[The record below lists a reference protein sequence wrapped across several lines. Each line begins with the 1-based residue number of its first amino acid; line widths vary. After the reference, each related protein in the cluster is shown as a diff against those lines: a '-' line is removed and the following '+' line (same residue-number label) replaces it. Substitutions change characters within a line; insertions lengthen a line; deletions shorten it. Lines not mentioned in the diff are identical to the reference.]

1 MISQSLRN
9 VRANFNF
16 LTPEDVKQKRSDLSS
31 SLLSSDIERRCGDLK
46 SRPPLLRLLKERE
59 VGETSDTLSRQCLSS
74 THLVPNSCIQN
85 INSSSRSER
94 AYNVS
99 WSKSGNFCV
108 AAWQDESVRVYIER
122 PALEDEKKDDRKVQ
136 QSLETSTK
144 RAQWRETARV
154 QARNVAWT
162 VTAVDISPDESAIA
176 YSTISSEV
184 HILRLD
190 VLKRLAES
198 NDTEEEEEDSY
209 NFSYSSAATPKLPTS
224 PSASRTAYHSD
235 TSSRSFSGASTSA
248 SMMGSTLGP
257 AEHGVESHIA
267 VEFTKEDEGADHSRN
282 VSGQSGTGAE
292 NRRRGFRYDFGI
304 FSVKFSIGGSEL
316 VAGCNDGFIRIMDL
330 SRALVSDKVQA
341 HKDDINSVCFAGGA
355 GEAAD
360 VVVSGSDEVGT
371 PLKVWDR
378 RILHSPVS
386 VLLGHQSGI
395 THVSPRGD
403 GRTILSVSKDQT
415 IKLWDLRK
423 VSSNAAISSASET
436 RWKHFDYRF
445 EANPSIFK
453 HNLHPNDCSIN
464 TFYGPVVLQTLIK
477 ANFSPLETTGG
488 RFICSGSADGCVYI
502 YDVLTGEVV
511 DRLSGHKAV
520 VRDVSWHPSKSLI
533 ASASWD
539 GIVKMWSFDSNIS
552 ERLGAKLWE
561 KEKELFLRTKNDSH
575 EEESDDEEEDGDGED
590 FDDYVNEED
599 EDEDEDE
606 EGDEDEDEEEEED
619 N

>member
-1 MISQSLRN
+1 M
-9 VRANFNF
+9 
-16 LTPEDVKQKRSDLSS
+16 
-31 SLLSSDIERRCGDLK
+31 
-46 SRPPLLRLLKERE
+46 
-59 VGETSDTLSRQCLSS
+59 
-74 THLVPNSCIQN
+74 QN

-99 WSKSGNFCV
+99 WSKSGRICV

-122 PALEDEKKDDRKVQ
+122 PALEDEKKEDRKGQ
-136 QSLETSTK
+136 QSLETTTK

-190 VLKRLAES
+190 VLKRLIES
-198 NDTEEEEEDSY
+198 NDTGGGEEEEEDSY
-209 NFSYSSAATPKLPTS
+209 DFSYSSAATPKLPTS

-235 TSSRSFSGASTSA
+235 PSSRSFSGASASA
-248 SMMGSTLGP
+248 SMGGP

-316 VAGCNDGFIRIMDL
+316 VAGCNDGFIRILDI

-360 VVVSGSDEVGT
+360 VVISGSDEVGT

-423 VSSNAAISSASET
+423 VSSNAAISSASAT

-453 HNLHPNDCSIN
+453 HNLHPNDCSVN
-464 TFYGPVVLQTLIK
+464 TLYGCMVLQTLIK

-502 YDVLTGEVV
+502 YDILTGEVV

-520 VRDVSWHPSKSLI
+520 VRDVSWHPSKPLI

-539 GIVKMWSFDSNIS
+539 GIVKMWSFDSNKS

-561 KEKELFLRTKNDSH
+561 KEKEMFLRTKNDIH
-575 EEESDDEEEDGDGED
+575 EEDSDDEVEDGDGED

-599 EDEDEDE
+599 EYEDEDDEEENEDDVEEEVDEDEDE
-606 EGDEDEDEEEEED
+606 EDEGD